1 MSAISFISKYLFF
14 YESYVCT
21 LTPNFFNKS
30 RKPTVSHDPS
40 LQVKN
45 VTYSFPSD
53 LQLKILTEFDPI
65 TKPNNS
71 KQPLLWDLDNIE
83 LK

>member
-21 LTPNFFNKS
+21 LTPNFITKS

-53 LQLKILTEFDPI
+53 LQLRY
-65 TKPNNS
+65 
-71 KQPLLWDLDNIE
+71 
-83 LK
+83 